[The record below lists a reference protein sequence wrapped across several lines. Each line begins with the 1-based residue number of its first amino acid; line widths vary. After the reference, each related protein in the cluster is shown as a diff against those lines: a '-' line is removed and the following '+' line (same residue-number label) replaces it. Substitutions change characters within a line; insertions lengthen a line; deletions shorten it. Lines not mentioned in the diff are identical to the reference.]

1 MLANV
6 RFDNHSCDTE
16 RRQQY
21 KSRADEV
28 LLSRSYKN
36 QTLEALK
43 CDSPKSD
50 ESIFDML
57 SAYSVR

>member
-1 MLANV
+1 MFVNV
-6 RFDNHSCDTE
+6 RFDNYSCDTE
-16 RRQQY
+16 RCQQY

-36 QTLEALK
+36 QAHEALK
-43 CDSPKSD
+43 CDSPQSD

-57 SAYSVR
+57 STYSVR